1 MKPSD
6 ISRGGG
12 WASHPRTPT
21 GRKRNVKRTRKP
33 LTPEQ
38 RKRKNELARQR
49 YMSNL
54 EAARKRGR
62 ESYAKYQKPKRQCDE
77 AMRVREALERK
88 ARRDKK
94 KAN

>member
-1 MKPSD
+1 
-6 ISRGGG
+6 
-12 WASHPRTPT
+12 
-21 GRKRNVKRTRKP
+21 
-33 LTPEQ
+33 
-38 RKRKNELARQR
+38 
-49 YMSNL
+49 MSNL

-94 KAN
+94 KANAEVTGAFRRPVD